1 MKIRCYRAK
10 PTRKQVRLYCK
21 FVLYCELLSNLCI
34 RVKIYSQK
42 QLVSQHLINHQDIEY
57 IKDDFNELMN
67 IKGDKGGRDLL
78 SNFLD
83 KSVEVDLGEAV
94 AFDIDTNGSYELVKS
109 NLET

>member
-1 MKIRCYRAK
+1 
-10 PTRKQVRLYCK
+10 
-21 FVLYCELLSNLCI
+21 
-34 RVKIYSQK
+34 
-42 QLVSQHLINHQDIEY
+42 
-57 IKDDFNELMN
+57 MN

>member
-1 MKIRCYRAK
+1 MSIEK
-10 PTRKQVRLYCK
+10 PNR
-21 FVLYCELLSNLCI
+21 SHD
-34 RVKIYSQK
+34 QK
-42 QLVSQHLINHQDIEY
+42 
-57 IKDDFNELMN
+57 KFNELMN